1 MLIRFCKLSKEVKRD
16 HFICGEPKLDV
27 YLKQIAR
34 QDMVRGYSD
43 VIIATDPSN
52 VNAVY
57 GFYTIAA
64 AVIPLSQLP
73 DAVAKKLP
81 RYPEIPSIRL
91 GRLAV
96 DLNYQNR
103 GVGGLLVVNAMERIL
118 TFGQIWAMLTVDAK
132 DDQAEKF
139 YRKFGFDSFKMPKE
153 LSLWLNREAVESF
166 VKEQTK

>member
-1 MLIRFCKLSKEVKRD
+1 M
-16 HFICGEPKLDV
+16 
-27 YLKQIAR
+27 
-34 QDMVRGYSD
+34 
-43 VIIATDPSN
+43 
-52 VNAVY
+52 NAAI
-57 GFYTIAA
+57 GFYIIAA

-96 DLNYQNR
+96 DLNYQKC
-103 GVGGLLVVNAMERIL
+103 GVGRLLVVNAMERIL

-139 YRKFGFDSFKMPKE
+139 YRKFGFDSFKMSKE
-153 LSLWLNREAVESF
+153 LSLWLNREGVESF
-166 VKEQTK
+166 VKKQTK